1 MYASIEQEAQPVALG
16 MSVAEGD
23 RAGFFEVLVAERL
36 RHRGLGR
43 QIMETL
49 MAWARDD
56 AGVKTVWLQVVEAN
70 TPAVSRHRSF
80 GLDAI

>member
-16 MSVAEGD
+16 MSAAEGD

-56 AGVKTVWLQVVEAN
+56 AGVKTV
-70 TPAVSRHRSF
+70 RSLAEI
-80 GLDAI
+80 GKALKEVTGW